1 MIVTAANKRYEQFV
15 QAQQLH
21 CSRLGYR
28 LTVFDLGDLGW
39 GQPNIVTHSHFHEH
53 GWYHQMHG
61 TWRTKALH
69 KPALIQRAL
78 DTSPLTYLDADAIP
92 VQHFDEVWDHSFDL
106 GVTQRRSDELHQPI
120 LGDINAGVLFFRP
133 SARKYLAKWAEL
145 TAKHGND
152 QRGLQDLI
160 RKTDI
165 KVHYFPCAEYN
176 WYYWPEEPGPDVKIL
191 HFKDD
196 PVVRPYF
203 RRWQAEYDQAMCQ
216 PDAVNGWQFRS
227 KALSDR
233 SRSNR

>member
-1 MIVTAANKRYEQFV
+1 MIVTSANKRYEKFLE
-15 QAQQLH
+15 AQQEQ
-21 CSRLGYR
+21 CKRLGYQSM
-28 LTVFDLGDLGW
+28 VFDLGDLGW
-39 GQPNIVTHSHFHEH
+39 GQPQAVTHNHFNEH

-78 DTSPLTYLDADAIP
+78 DHAPLTYLDADAIP
-92 VQHFDEVWDHSFDL
+92 IQNFDDVWDQSFDL
-106 GVTQRRSDELHQPI
+106 GVTQRRADELHQNI
-120 LGDINAGVLFFRP
+120 LGNINAGVLFFRP

-160 RKTDI
+160 RTTDI
-165 KVHYFPCAEYN
+165 KVHYFENDKYN
-176 WYYWPEEPGPDVKIL
+176 WYYWPEKPGPDVKIL

-203 RRWQAEYDQAMCQ
+203 SRWKAKHDQELCQ
-216 PDAVNGWQFRS
+216 PDA
-227 KALSDR
+227 
-233 SRSNR
+233 SNVR